1 MRTED
6 TTLDDLTNPGAAND
20 FFTRRAMPAFVLDAS
35 FHVENALWLMEL
47 SRLVYRHE
55 APEANPHNPPRSQFL
70 ANVGFRQLKFFEDRA
85 TSTEAFLVRN
95 DRFAVLA
102 FRGTERVPKDFI
114 IDIMMNT
121 GSNDIHHGFDV
132 AFKSVWPSIE
142 PELNALDCPFYYTGH
157 SLGAAL
163 ATIAVSKKRPAATY
177 TFGSPRVGKKKFVD
191 ALHDAAIYRVVDDL
205 DEITVVPP
213 QAFGFAH
220 VGTLH
225 KLKEDPEPPK
235 LIRDTW
241 KHLADHA
248 PVNYVD
254 RL

>member
-6 TTLDDLTNPGAAND
+6 TTLEDLTNPGAAND
-20 FFTRRAMPAFVLDAS
+20 FFTRRAMTAFVVDAE
-35 FHVENALWLMEL
+35 FHVENALWLIEL

-55 APEANPHNPPRSQFL
+55 APEANPHNPPRSRFL
-70 ANVGFRQLKFFEDRA
+70 ANVGFRQLKFFEDRP

-95 DRFAVLA
+95 DKFAVLA
-102 FRGTERVPKDFI
+102 FRGTERNPKDFI
-114 IDIMMNT
+114 TDVLFNA
-121 GSNDIHHGFDV
+121 GNNDSHHGFDV
-132 AFKSVWPSIE
+132 AFKSVWNQIE
-142 PELNALDCPFYYTGH
+142 PELSALDCPVFYTGH

-163 ATIAVSKKRPAATY
+163 ATIAASEKAPMATY
-177 TFGSPRVGKKKFVD
+177 TFGSPRVGRKKFAD
-191 ALHDAAIYRVVDDL
+191 TLNGAAIFRVVDDL
-205 DEITVVPP
+205 DEVTVVPP
-213 QAFGFAH
+213 QAFGFVH

-225 KLKEDPEPPK
+225 KLKEAPEPPRI
-235 LIRDTW
+235 IRDTW